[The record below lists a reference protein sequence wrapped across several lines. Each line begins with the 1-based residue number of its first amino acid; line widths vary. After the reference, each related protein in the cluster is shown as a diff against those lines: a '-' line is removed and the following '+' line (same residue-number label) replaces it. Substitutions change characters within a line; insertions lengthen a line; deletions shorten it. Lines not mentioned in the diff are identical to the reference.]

1 MTNTVNIGALSG
13 IIFIVFVFGAIIPFV
28 FIGTGVVVVGA
39 AVFRGGRRL
48 SSGRRAREHMKA

>member
-1 MTNTVNIGALSG
+1 MTNTVNIGALLG

-28 FIGTGVVVVGA
+28 FIGTGVLAVGA
-39 AVFRGGRRL
+39 GVLRGRRRL